1 MSADMLKENE
11 NLAFLNWRRDLAQLQ
26 DSELILTPY
35 EKNLEFWR
43 QLWRVLERSQLLVQ
57 VIDARNPLLF
67 RLKQISIFLIIILL
81 SDLAFRTTI
90 EPRYSSIH
98 LSSSFKRSV

>member
-1 MSADMLKENE
+1 MSAEMLKENE
-11 NLAFLNWRRDLAQLQ
+11 NHAFLNWRRDLAQLQ

-67 RLKQISIFLIIILL
+67 RLDQNLLFISSIILL
-81 SDLAFRTTI
+81 SN
-90 EPRYSSIH
+90 
-98 LSSSFKRSV
+98 SSFYTLCFCVLL